1 LTAARLSRWRAIAL
15 FLRFQVSLK
24 GVGMGRRAVLF
35 VAVLVSIFAAGC
47 AKKVDDAT
55 LATQIKS
62 QMFSDPQLNGAI
74 LEVSSKN
81 GQVTLAGMVPNDAAR
96 YKAYK
101 IAHETTGVTK
111 VNDQMT
117 VALVPTIEPTPP
129 TGNAALAS
137 TASKGVNTP
146 SRAAN
151 KARKSRVKPPEP
163 ADDNQIADNST
174 AHQQEPSSEL
184 AATPDTQAQPVP
196 PPAPQPVLPHTP
208 PPPQPRQIA
217 VSANSTLTVRMIDGV
232 DSSVN
237 NAGEIFHAS
246 LESPLV
252 VDNDVVVPRGA
263 DIYVRLVS
271 ASSPGRMKGKSELH
285 LELVKMEFQGRS
297 YPLESSTYSVTGS
310 SRGKNTAAKVGGGA
324 ALGAIIGALAG
335 GGKGA
340 GIGAGVGAAGGAIYQ
355 GATKGKQI
363 KIPAETKLDFE
374 LEQPVTV
381 TVMPRPSNSAVVQQ

>member
-1 LTAARLSRWRAIAL
+1 M
-15 FLRFQVSLK
+15 RFFFAFKESLK
-24 GVGMGRRAVLF
+24 GVGMGRRAVLS
-35 VAVLVSIFAAGC
+35 VAILAAIFAAGC
-47 AKKVDDAT
+47 AKKTDDAT

-62 QMFSDPQLNGAI
+62 QMFSEPQLNGAS
-74 LEVSSKN
+74 LEVTSKD
-81 GQVTLAGMVPNDAAR
+81 GQVTLAGTVPNDAAR

-101 IAHETTGVTK
+101 IANETAGATK

-117 VALVPTIEPTPP
+117 VAPAPALEPNPP
-129 TGNAALAS
+129 AHNPEPSSTVLN
-137 TASKGVNTP
+137 TASP
-146 SRAAN
+146 ARAAN
-151 KARKSRVKPPEP
+151 KVRKARTKNSPAPSDDRQLAENTAAAQQEPPPEP
-163 ADDNQIADNST
+163 PASPNT
-174 AHQQEPSSEL
+174 QEQLVS
-184 AATPDTQAQPVP
+184 
-196 PPAPQPVLPHTP
+196 PASPQPVLPPTPTP
-208 PPPQPRQIA
+208 PPPQPRQVEVPA
-217 VSANSTLTVRMIDGV
+217 SSTLTVRMIDGV

-271 ASSPGRMKGKSELH
+271 ASSAGRMRGKSELH

-297 YPLESSTYSVTGS
+297 YPLVSNTYSITGT

-324 ALGAIIGALAG
+324 AFGAIIGAIAG

-355 GATKGKQI
+355 GATKGKQV
-363 KIPAETKLDFE
+363 KIPAETRLDFQ
-374 LEQPVTV
+374 LDQPVTV
-381 TVMPRPSNSAVVQQ
+381 TVMSRPPNSTVGQQ

>member
-1 LTAARLSRWRAIAL
+1 
-15 FLRFQVSLK
+15 
-24 GVGMGRRAVLF
+24 MGRRVVLSI
-35 VAVLVSIFAAGC
+35 VVLVSTFPAGC
-47 AKKVDDAT
+47 SRQVDDAT

-62 QMFSDPQLNGAI
+62 QMFSDTQLNGAN
-74 LEVSSKN
+74 LEVTSKD
-81 GQVTLAGMVPNDAAR
+81 GQVTLTGTVPNDAAR

-101 IAHETTGVTK
+101 IANETAGVTK
-111 VNDQMT
+111 VHDQITVAPRPMLEATLPRNSAAPKSNASKNVPLSRAPDKPRKASIKNPPDPNNNDQIPANT
-117 VALVPTIEPTPP
+117 LPT
-129 TGNAALAS
+129 
-137 TASKGVNTP
+137 
-146 SRAAN
+146 
-151 KARKSRVKPPEP
+151 
-163 ADDNQIADNST
+163 
-174 AHQQEPSSEL
+174 QQEQPSEL
-184 AATPDTQAQPVP
+184 APTPDGQAQTVP
-196 PPAPQPVLPHTP
+196 PPAQPSPPPTPP
-208 PPPQPRQIA
+208 PPPQPRQIE
-217 VSANSTLTVRMIDGV
+217 VPANSTLTVRMIDGV

-237 NAGEIFHAS
+237 SAGEIFHAS

-271 ASSPGRMKGKSELH
+271 ASSAGRMKGKSELH

-297 YPLESSTYSVTGS
+297 YPLVSSAYSATGS

-355 GATKGKQI
+355 GATKGKQV
-363 KIPAETKLDFE
+363 KIPAETRLDFQ

-381 TVMPRPSNSAVVQQ
+381 TVMPRPSNSLVGQQ

>member
-1 LTAARLSRWRAIAL
+1 
-15 FLRFQVSLK
+15 
-24 GVGMGRRAVLF
+24 MGRRAVLS
-35 VAVLVSIFAAGC
+35 VAILAAILAAGC
-47 AKKVDDAT
+47 AKKADDAT

-62 QMFSDPQLNGAI
+62 QMFSEPQLNGAS
-74 LEVSSKN
+74 LEVTSKD
-81 GQVTLAGMVPNDAAR
+81 GQVTLAGTVPNDAAR

-101 IAHETTGVTK
+101 IANETAGVTR

-117 VALVPTIEPTPP
+117 VAP
-129 TGNAALAS
+129 ALALEANPPAHNPEPSS
-137 TASKGVNTP
+137 TALNTGALNTGSP
-146 SRAAN
+146 TRAAN
-151 KARKSRVKPPEP
+151 KVRKARTKNSPDPSDDSQLAENTP
-163 ADDNQIADNST
+163 AP
-174 AHQQEPSSEL
+174 QQEPPAEPPVSPNAQE
-184 AATPDTQAQPVP
+184 QPVS
-196 PPAPQPVLPHTP
+196 PASPQPVQPPTPTP
-208 PPPQPRQIA
+208 PPPQPRQVEVPA
-217 VSANSTLTVRMIDGV
+217 SSMLTVRMIDGV

-271 ASSPGRMKGKSELH
+271 ASSAGRMKGKSELH

-297 YPLESSTYSVTGS
+297 YPLVSSTYSITGS

-324 ALGAIIGALAG
+324 AFGAIIGAIAG

-355 GATKGKQI
+355 GATKGKQV
-363 KIPAETKLDFE
+363 KIQAETRLDFQ
-374 LEQPVTV
+374 LDQPVTV
-381 TVMPRPSNSAVVQQ
+381 TVMSRPSNSTVGQQ

>member
-1 LTAARLSRWRAIAL
+1 
-15 FLRFQVSLK
+15 
-24 GVGMGRRAVLF
+24 
-35 VAVLVSIFAAGC
+35 
-47 AKKVDDAT
+47 
-55 LATQIKS
+55 
-62 QMFSDPQLNGAI
+62 
-74 LEVSSKN
+74 
-81 GQVTLAGMVPNDAAR
+81 
-96 YKAYK
+96 
-101 IAHETTGVTK
+101 

-271 ASSPGRMKGKSELH
+271 ASSAGRMKGKSELH

>member
-1 LTAARLSRWRAIAL
+1 
-15 FLRFQVSLK
+15 LRFFFALRELLE
-24 GVGMGRRAVLF
+24 GVDMGRRAVLS
-35 VAVLVSIFAAGC
+35 VAVLLAIFSAGC
-47 AKKVDDAT
+47 SKKVDDAT

-62 QMFSDPQLNGAI
+62 QMFSDPQLNGAS
-74 LEVSSKN
+74 LEVTSKD
-81 GQVTLAGMVPNDAAR
+81 GQVTLAGTVPNDAAR

-101 IAHETTGVTK
+101 IANETAGVTN

-117 VALVPTIEPTPP
+117 VAPVPTLEPNQPKT
-129 TGNAALAS
+129 NATSES
-137 TASKGVNTP
+137 TASNGAPPGRSSDKP
-146 SRAAN
+146 
-151 KARKSRVKPPEP
+151 RKSRVKNPPQSAE
-163 ADDNQIADNST
+163 DNQIASN
-174 AHQQEPSSEL
+174 AAPPQPEPSPEL
-184 AATPDTQAQPVP
+184 APTPAAQTEAIP
-196 PPAPQPVLPHTP
+196 PPATQPVQPAPP
-208 PPPQPRQIA
+208 PPPQPRQIEVPA
-217 VSANSTLTVRMIDGV
+217 SSTLTVRMIDGV

-252 VDNDVVVPRGA
+252 VDSDVVVPRGA

-271 ASSPGRMKGKSELH
+271 ASSAGRMKGKSELH

-297 YPLESSTYSVTGS
+297 YPLVSSTYSLTGN

-355 GATKGKQI
+355 GATKGKQV
-363 KIPAETKLDFE
+363 KIPAETKLDFQ

-381 TVMPRPSNSAVVQQ
+381 TVMPRPSNFAVGQQ